1 MNIHLTQNSSPLA
14 ALQAG
19 DRAGV
24 LAGTRPAQIP
34 TQDNV
39 SVAAMVLLSALA
51 VTLTII
57 GVLLLG
63 AVMVGAWWLISHI
76 PVPPIVWRLVHL
88 LQMKL

>member
-14 ALQAG
+14 ALHAG

-24 LAGTRPAQIP
+24 LAGARPA
-34 TQDNV
+34 QDNV
-39 SVAAMVLLSALA
+39 SVAAVVLLSAFA

-63 AVMVGAWWLISHI
+63 AVMVGAWWLVSHI
-76 PVPPIVWRLVHL
+76 PVPPVVWRLIHFL
-88 LQMKL
+88 ELKL